1 VRSGEYSMLDAR
13 KLFLRPLF
21 EIIFGFEFDF
31 DPAPRARRY
40 RLPIPSPYGYAR
52 YLT

>member
-1 VRSGEYSMLDAR
+1 MCGRVSFDAR
-13 KLFLRPLF
+13 RANFFFRPLF